1 MVFVK
6 STDGVCEV
14 SRWCLQSQQKVLVKS
29 TDGACKVNRWC
40 LWSQQMVFVKEG
52 HTEFTPQPGWTSFT
66 DRGCNLARLLR
77 LTCII
82 CGGTAPIGLSVGIPG
97 IPGGNGG
104 RCSLYGIIPG
114 GGSLGPPA
122 GPPGPEVCINY
133 AQLKSMLTI
142 HDTWQFDLRI
152 KKSCYLN

>member
-1 MVFVK
+1 
-6 STDGVCEV
+6 
-14 SRWCLQSQQKVLVKS
+14 
-29 TDGACKVNRWC
+29 
-40 LWSQQMVFVKEG
+40 MVFVKEG

-152 KKSCYLN
+152 KNSCYLN